1 MGRNRKG
8 GGAVR
13 CGTGRL
19 RCAKWKTPPT
29 AICNDATHAETFYTQ
44 LSTQNVKVITGQS
57 THALP
62 YFCPPSAFTRLH
74 EADYL
79 VTRAQN
85 ILVRLV
91 TPGNMCAPPHP
102 TLPLPLPHHSPGLIK
117 LPPVNVAAANGVP
130 YGPMA
135 CRGREGALDVWVMK
149 VRPPYLVQV

>member
-19 RCAKWKTPPT
+19 RCSKWKTPPT

-91 TPGNMCAPPHP
+91 TPGNMYAPPH
-102 TLPLPLPHHSPGLIK
+102 I
-117 LPPVNVAAANGVP
+117 LPPPPAPSSLTWPHKAPPSERSCGEW
-130 YGPMA
+130 
-135 CRGREGALDVWVMK
+135 RS
-149 VRPPYLVQV
+149 VRAHGL